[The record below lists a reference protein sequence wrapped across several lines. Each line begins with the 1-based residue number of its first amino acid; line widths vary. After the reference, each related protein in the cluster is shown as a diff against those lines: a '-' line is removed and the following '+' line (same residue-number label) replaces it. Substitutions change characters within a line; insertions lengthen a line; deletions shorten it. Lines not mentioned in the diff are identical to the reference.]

1 MIDELTNWL
10 NTSVD
15 EATLQ
20 RVGAFFG
27 AMLVTVLVAKLSEW
41 VVSVKLKALSDKSDT
56 QLDDVLVDTLGR
68 PIYLAVL
75 IFGLRYSVELLQVPA
90 AIEQTIGNAL
100 IVALTMLS
108 AWTMNRLI
116 SQVYKRIVL
125 PWVEASES
133 KLDDQIVPVV
143 EKTLRIAVWT
153 FALLICFSN
162 LGVDVVSLL
171 TGLGIGGLAVAMAA
185 QDTLANIFGSI
196 TIFTDQPFQV
206 DDLIEVDGHKGV
218 VIDVGLRTCRIRT
231 MTGERVRIPNK
242 DIASKP
248 VVNHSFD
255 GAWRYQG
262 GVGMTYGTTDEQ
274 LEQALAAI
282 QEIIDAHPSTTQAGK
297 VYFRTFGASSLDI
310 SFAIFVTEPTGH
322 RYLEAVSDVNRAIK
336 RRFDREGWQ
345 MAFPSLSLYVESP
358 GGLRGLEAPPG
369 DRTTG
374 RPGDRTERPAGRGG

>member
-1 MIDELTNWL
+1 MEELSNWL

-27 AMLVTVLVAKLSEW
+27 AMLVTVLIAKASEW
-41 VVSVKLKALSDKSDT
+41 VVSVKLKALADKSDT

-68 PIYLAVL
+68 PIYLGVL
-75 IFGLRYSVELLQVPA
+75 LFGLRYSVELLQVPPT
-90 AIEQTIGNAL
+90 IEQTIGNAL
-100 IVALTMLS
+100 VVALTMLS
-108 AWTMNRLI
+108 AWTINRLI
-116 SQVYKRIVL
+116 SEIYKRMVV

-171 TGLGIGGLAVAMAA
+171 TGLGLGGLAVAMAA

-206 DDLIEVDGHKGV
+206 DDLIEIDGHKGV
-218 VIDVGLRTCRIRT
+218 VIDVGIRTCRIRT
-231 MTGERVRIPNK
+231 MTGERIRIPNK
-242 DIASKP
+242 DIAAKP
-248 VVNHSFD
+248 VVNHSFE

-262 GVGMTYGTTDEQ
+262 GVGMTYGTTTEE

-282 QEIIDAHPSTTQAGK
+282 KEIIDEHPATTETGR
-297 VYFRTFGASSLDI
+297 VYFRKFGDSSLDI
-310 SFAIFVTEPTGH
+310 SFALFVTNPNGH
-322 RYLEAVSDVNRAIK
+322 RYLATISDVNVAIK
-336 RRFDREGWQ
+336 KRFDREGWQ
-345 MAFPSLSLYVESP
+345 MAFPSVSLYVERT
-358 GGLRGLEAPPG
+358 GALQELRPS
-369 DRTTG
+369 
-374 RPGDRTERPAGRGG
+374 

>member
-1 MIDELTNWL
+1 MSWL

-27 AMLVTVLVAKLSEW
+27 AMLVTVVVAKLAEW
-41 VVSVKLKALSDKSDT
+41 IVSVKLKALADKSDT

-68 PIYLAVL
+68 PIYLGVL
-75 IFGLRYSVELLQVPA
+75 IFGLRYSVELLQVPDG
-90 AIEQTIGNAL
+90 IEKTVGNAL

-108 AWTMNRLI
+108 AWTINRLI
-116 SQVYKRIVL
+116 GEVYKRLVV
-125 PWVEASES
+125 PWVEASDS

-171 TGLGIGGLAVAMAA
+171 TGLGLGGLAVAMAA

-231 MTGERVRIPNK
+231 MSGERIRIPNK
-242 DIASKP
+242 DIAAKP

-262 GVGMTYGTTDEQ
+262 GVGMTYGTTTEQ
-274 LEQALAAI
+274 LGQALAAI
-282 QEIIDAHPSTTQAGK
+282 QEIIDAHPATTQQGK
-297 VYFRTFGASSLDI
+297 VYFRQFGASSLEI
-310 SFAIFVTEPTGH
+310 SFALFVTSPTGH
-322 RYLEAVSDVNRAIK
+322 RYLATISDVNVAIK
-336 RRFDREGWQ
+336 ERFDKEGWQ
-345 MAFPSLSLYVESP
+345 MAFPSVSLYVETP
-358 GGLRGLEAPPG
+358 EALRALG
-369 DRTTG
+369 
-374 RPGDRTERPAGRGG
+374 AGPRRAD